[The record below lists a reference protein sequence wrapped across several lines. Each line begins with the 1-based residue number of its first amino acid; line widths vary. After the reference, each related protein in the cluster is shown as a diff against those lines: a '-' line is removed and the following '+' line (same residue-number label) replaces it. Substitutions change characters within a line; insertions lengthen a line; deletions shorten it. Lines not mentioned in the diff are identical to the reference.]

1 MNSYQYTRDIEQRYM
16 PYQIYY
22 INNYP
27 YVCNY
32 LQPDIL
38 MPLYVIQS
46 EEQQNTSRNV
56 RFATELVSAVGNVV
70 EEQVANQVATL
81 ENYVKKME
89 EEAIQNTTEKI
100 KTSCYGFCK

>member
-1 MNSYQYTRDIEQRYM
+1 MPDIEQGCS

-46 EEQQNTSRNV
+46 EEQQQNTSRNV
-56 RFATELVSAVGNVV
+56 RFAAELVSAVGNVV

-89 EEAIQNTTEKI
+89 EEAIQNATEKI